1 VLSWVSLNY
10 FTIQRTIEY
19 VEFGA
24 NVIGATFAAVDIVE
38 RMATSLST
46 TNVTY
51 PAGNGPR
58 GLQVGRIAGQNL
70 ADNFRA
76 IDHFE
81 DGAVVSIKSTTAIE
95 DQGRLLQNIGNWA
108 AELDDINSPLRGRT
122 TDGRPITITPEQIR
136 TRGLLVAIPHEPVPW
151 NAAAFMS
158 QVRRI
163 SQLYRTSIR
172 VVPVRGLRG
181 Q

>member
-1 VLSWVSLNY
+1 MRVH
-10 FTIQRTIEY
+10 
-19 VEFGA
+19 
-24 NVIGATFAAVDIVE
+24 
-38 RMATSLST
+38 TSLGRFASRWVLLAYWTQSSAALALAGPASLALDPAST
-46 TNVTY
+46 PPGC

-70 ADNFRA
+70 ADNFQT

-108 AELDDINSPLRGRT
+108 AEMDDVGPLRGRSA
-122 TDGRPITITPEQIR
+122 DGRPITITPDQIR
-136 TRGLLVAIPHEPVPW
+136 TKGLLVAIPHEPVPW

-172 VVPVRGLRG
+172 VVTVRGLRG
-181 Q
+181 K